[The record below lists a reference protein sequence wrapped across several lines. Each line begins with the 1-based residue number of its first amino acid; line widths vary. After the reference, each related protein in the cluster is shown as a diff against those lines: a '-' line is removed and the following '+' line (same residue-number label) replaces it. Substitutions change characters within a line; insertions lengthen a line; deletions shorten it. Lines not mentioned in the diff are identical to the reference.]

1 MANMR
6 MDDLGKIV
14 QDTLDRMI
22 KSVTHDIENDVMESV
37 AEQIETI
44 FRREMRMAGVNRSEK
59 TGTHDLRSQSEKEG
73 YYKWGG
79 SVLGTDHRVAEYDNE
94 VTAYGGVPSGRDYVA
109 RFLDQGTDR
118 RMAWHH
124 EREQKNTLGGPD
136 HQEALNFRENAA
148 KVIKSR
154 AQEMTQ
160 KGVEKACKRVKPTI
174 VKRTF

>member
-1 MANMR
+1 MANKR
-6 MDDLGKIV
+6 MEDLGKIV
-14 QDTLDRMI
+14 QDSLDRMI
-22 KSVTHDIENDVMESV
+22 KTVTHDIENDLMENV

-59 TGTHDLRSQSEKEG
+59 TGTHDLRSASEKEG

-79 SVLGTDHRVAEYDNE
+79 SVLGTDHRVAEYNNE
-94 VTAYGGVPSGRDYVA
+94 VIAYGGVPSGRDYVA

-124 EREQKNTLGGPD
+124 EREQDGR
-136 HQEALNFRENAA
+136 QEALNFRENAA

-174 VKRTF
+174 IKRKF

>member
-1 MANMR
+1 MANIR
-6 MDDLGKIV
+6 VDDLGKIV
-14 QDTLDRMI
+14 QDALDRMI
-22 KSVTHDIENDVMESV
+22 KTVTHDIENDLMESV
-37 AEQIETI
+37 AEQVETI

-59 TGTHDLRSQSEKEG
+59 TGTHDLRSQSEKDN

-79 SVLGTDHRVAEYDNE
+79 SVLGTDHRVAEYNE
-94 VTAYGGVPSGRDYVA
+94 EIIAYGGVPSGRDYVA

-136 HQEALNFRENAA
+136 HQEPLNFRENAA

-154 AQEMTQ
+154 AVEMTK
-160 KGVEKACKRVKPTI
+160 KGVENACKRVKPTI